1 MKLSNRHLLLFV
13 LTVTFTFSLFMHFTH
28 AETVPFDS
36 PRWVKQPNTYRLEDY
51 LGQKSLYLK
60 GGTAYLKDV
69 NFTNGIIE
77 FDVAF
82 SRERGFF
89 GAIFRMQ
96 DKENYEEFY
105 LRSHQSGNPDAIQYS
120 PVYNRLS
127 AWQLYHGEGYSAAV
141 IFHFDR
147 WMHVK
152 LIVSGKTA
160 ELYIDNNEQPVMFMH
175 DLKRE
180 IKPGL
185 VGIKALP
192 FSAGHF
198 ANFCVTK
205 MDNPPMKSKPKS
217 MPEIEAGTVMIWE
230 VSGTFAE
237 KTLDNKFLLSEADK
251 EPLTW
256 EKLECERS
264 GLANFS
270 KISRLDR
277 MNNTVFA
284 RITIDS
290 PRQQIKKLKF
300 GFSDRIKVYL
310 NDRLLYA
317 GNNNYRSRD
326 YRFLGTIG
334 YFDELYLPLQKGKN
348 ELWIAVSE
356 NFGGWGIKCRFENME
371 GITLE
376 PAAQL

>member
-1 MKLSNRHLLLFV
+1 MNLSNRHLLLFV
-13 LTVTFTFSLFMHFTH
+13 LIITFTFSLFSHFTH

-36 PRWVKQPNTYRLEDY
+36 SRWVMQPNTSRLEDH

-89 GAIFRMQ
+89 GAMFRMQ

-141 IFHFDR
+141 TFHFDR

-152 LIVSGKTA
+152 LMVSGKIA
-160 ELYIDNNEQPVMFMH
+160 ELYIDNNETPVMFMH

-185 VGIKALP
+185 VGVKALP

-198 ANFCVTK
+198 ANFSVTT
-205 MDNPPMKSKPKS
+205 MDNPLMKSKSKS
-217 MPEIEAGTVMIWE
+217 VPEIEAGTVMIWE

-237 KTLDNKFLLSEADK
+237 QTLDKKSLLSAAEK
-251 EPLTW
+251 EPLKW
-256 EKLECERS
+256 KKLECEGS

-270 KISRLDR
+270 KISRLNR
-277 MNNTVFA
+277 MKNTVFA

-290 PRQQIKKLKF
+290 HSQQIKKLKF

-326 YRFLGTIG
+326 YRYLGTIG
-334 YFDELYLPLQKGKN
+334 YFDELALPLQKGKN
-348 ELWIAVSE
+348 ELWMAVSE
-356 NFGGWGIKCRFENME
+356 NFGGWGIKCRFEDMN
-371 GITLE
+371 GITLR
-376 PAAQL
+376 PAAQ

>member
-1 MKLSNRHLLLFV
+1 MKLSNRYLLIFV
-13 LTVTFTFSLFMHFTH
+13 LTITFTFSMFQHFTH
-28 AETVPFDS
+28 AEIVPFDS
-36 PRWVKQPNTYRLEDY
+36 PRWVMQPDTYRFEDY

-60 GGTAYLKDV
+60 GGAAYLKDV

-82 SRERGFF
+82 SQERGFF

-120 PVYNRLS
+120 PVYNSLS
-127 AWQLYHGEGYSAAV
+127 AWQLYHGEGYSTAV
-141 IFHFDR
+141 TFHFDR

-152 LIVSGKTA
+152 LLVSGKTA
-160 ELYIDNNEQPVMFMH
+160 ELYIDNNEAPVMFMH
-175 DLKRE
+175 DLKRG

-185 VGIKALP
+185 VGVKALP

-198 ANFCVTK
+198 ANFSVTE
-205 MDNPPMKSKPKS
+205 MDNPPMKSKPES
-217 MPEIEAGTVMIWE
+217 GQEIEAGTVMIWE

-237 KTLDNKFLLSEADK
+237 NALDNKFLLSAADK

-270 KISRLDR
+270 KISKIEPPK
-277 MNNTVFA
+277 NTVFA
-284 RITIDS
+284 RIIIDS
-290 PRQQIKKLKF
+290 ASQQIKKLKF

-310 NDRLLYA
+310 NNRLLYA
-317 GNNNYRSRD
+317 GNNNYRLRD

-348 ELWIAVSE
+348 ELWMAVSE
-356 NFGGWGIKCRFENME
+356 SFGGWGIKCRFEDMK

-376 PAAQL
+376 SAAQ

>member
-13 LTVTFTFSLFMHFTH
+13 LTITFTFSLFKHFTH

-36 PRWVKQPNTYRLEDY
+36 PRWVMQPNTSRLEDY

-60 GGTAYLKDV
+60 GGAAYLKDV
-69 NFTNGIIE
+69 NLTNGIIE

-127 AWQLYHGEGYSAAV
+127 AWQLYQGEGFSAAV
-141 IFHFDR
+141 TFHFDR

-160 ELYIDNNEQPVMFMH
+160 ELYIDNNEAPVMFMH

-185 VGIKALP
+185 VGVKALP

-198 ANFCVTK
+198 ANFSVTK
-205 MDNPPMKSKPKS
+205 MDN
-217 MPEIEAGTVMIWE
+217 
-230 VSGTFAE
+230 
-237 KTLDNKFLLSEADK
+237 
-251 EPLTW
+251 
-256 EKLECERS
+256 
-264 GLANFS
+264 
-270 KISRLDR
+270 
-277 MNNTVFA
+277 
-284 RITIDS
+284 
-290 PRQQIKKLKF
+290 
-300 GFSDRIKVYL
+300 
-310 NDRLLYA
+310 
-317 GNNNYRSRD
+317 
-326 YRFLGTIG
+326 
-334 YFDELYLPLQKGKN
+334 
-348 ELWIAVSE
+348 
-356 NFGGWGIKCRFENME
+356 
-371 GITLE
+371 
-376 PAAQL
+376 

>member
-1 MKLSNRHLLLFV
+1 MKVSNRHLLLFV
-13 LTVTFTFSLFMHFTH
+13 LSITFTFSLFMHFTY

-36 PRWVKQPNTYRLEDY
+36 PRWVLQPNTSRLEDY
-51 LGQKSLYLK
+51 LGKKSLYLK
-60 GGTAYLKDV
+60 GGAAYLKDV
-69 NFTNGIIE
+69 DFTNGIIE

-82 SRERGFF
+82 ARERGFF

-96 DKENYEEFY
+96 DKENFEEFY

-141 IFHFDR
+141 TFQFDR

-152 LIVSGKTA
+152 LVVSGKTA
-160 ELYIDNNEQPVMFMH
+160 ELYIDNNESPVMFMH

-185 VGIKALP
+185 VGVKALP

-198 ANFCVTK
+198 ANFSVTK
-205 MDNPPMKSKPKS
+205 IDNPPMKSKPKS
-217 MPEIEAGTVMIWE
+217 VPEIGAGTVMIWA
-230 VSGTFAE
+230 VSSTFAE
-237 KTLDNKFLLSEADK
+237 KTLDKKFLLSEADK

-256 EKLECERS
+256 KKLECERS

-277 MNNTVFA
+277 IKNTVFA

-290 PRQQIKKLKF
+290 HSQQIKKLEF

-310 NDRLLYA
+310 NNRLLYS

-334 YFDELYLPLQKGKN
+334 YFDELFLPLEKGKN
-348 ELWIAVSE
+348 ELWMAVSE
-356 NFGGWGIKCRFENME
+356 NFGGWGIKCRFEDME
-371 GITLE
+371 GITLGS
-376 PAAQL
+376 AAR